1 MNRRQDIDPA
11 AAKLVAGFITVVGL
25 LFWGFVAFQTFRSLY
40 DYAVAQRYAPTP
52 GVIEDVLIVNYPR
65 GGPAYGFEFSYE
77 VGGQVYRSRRVSV
90 GPVDTQALARRWE
103 RGAQVTVYYDPHDPR
118 AAVLIR
124 DLSLFRDWQWPAF
137 LFLTLS
143 PLLAYLLL
151 RRYAPR

>member
-1 MNRRQDIDPA
+1 MVNRRQDIDP

-25 LFWGFVAFQTFRSLY
+25 LFWGFVASQTFRSLY
-40 DYAVAQRYAPTP
+40 DYAVARRYAPTP

-103 RGAQVTVYYDPHDPR
+103 RGTRVTVYYNPRDPR
-118 AAVLIR
+118 DAVLIR
-124 DLSLFRDWQWPAF
+124 DLSLLRDWQWPAF
-137 LFLTLS
+137 LLLTLS

-151 RRYAPR
+151 RRYARR